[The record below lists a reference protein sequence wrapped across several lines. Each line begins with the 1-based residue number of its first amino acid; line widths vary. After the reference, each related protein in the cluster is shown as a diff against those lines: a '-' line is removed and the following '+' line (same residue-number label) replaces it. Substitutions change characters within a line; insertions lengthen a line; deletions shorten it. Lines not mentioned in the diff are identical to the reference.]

1 MEGLAHLVAE
11 SLVRHGFEPAFDH
24 RRLQWSSW
32 FRCQDGFSLVLAPC
46 KPGLFALAEEV
57 IAPGELAVGEGK
69 RMLALFQIAEA
80 EDLGMALGR
89 LFLSGSPERER
100 FASGRCFA
108 RYVVIE
114 DPTQRQLALTALQR
128 WMTSSAE
135 AVTGVPQSISGDTHV
150 PDETHVAPDAPVRG
164 VERSSATSTSA
175 PGSQNSRYLSGPDTE
190 SAPGQDTELVSGQ
203 DTELVSGQ
211 DTESVSRPDTR
222 SVSRPDTGSV
232 SRPDTEPVSGQD
244 TKLVSG
250 RDTESVSRP
259 DTEPVSRPD
268 TELVSGQDN
277 ESVSRP
283 DTGSVSRPD
292 TGSVSGQDNELVSG
306 RDNELVSGRDN
317 ESVSGPDTEPVSGQ
331 DNELVS
337 GQDNESVSR
346 PDTGSVSRPDTE
358 LVSGQDNESVS
369 RPDTGSVS
377 GHDFSRAATTAI
389 STAALAAAA
398 DALPYSESSNRQDQI
413 GPPSPIPSGF

>member
-1 MEGLAHLVAE
+1 
-11 SLVRHGFEPAFDH
+11 
-24 RRLQWSSW
+24 
-32 FRCQDGFSLVLAPC
+32 
-46 KPGLFALAEEV
+46 
-57 IAPGELAVGEGK
+57 
-69 RMLALFQIAEA
+69 MLALFQISEA

-164 VERSSATSTSA
+164 VERSSASSTSA
-175 PGSQNSRYLSGPDTE
+175 PGSQDSRY
-190 SAPGQDTELVSGQ
+190 VSG
-203 DTELVSGQ
+203 L
-211 DTESVSRPDTR
+211 
-222 SVSRPDTGSV
+222 
-232 SRPDTEPVSGQD
+232 
-244 TKLVSG
+244 
-250 RDTESVSRP
+250 
-259 DTEPVSRPD
+259 
-268 TELVSGQDN
+268 
-277 ESVSRP
+277 

-292 TGSVSGQDNELVSG
+292 TGSVSGQDNELVS
-306 RDNELVSGRDN
+306 
-317 ESVSGPDTEPVSGQ
+317 
-331 DNELVS
+331 
-337 GQDNESVSR
+337 R
-346 PDTGSVSRPDTE
+346 PDTRSVSRPDTE

-377 GHDFSRAATTAI
+377 GHDFSRAATAAI